1 MQALTTMPSTGI
13 YFQTQLHMAT
23 CVSSSLKVHSFAS
36 CWASGNAA
44 VNMLAIAHLFRSAL
58 MSYQGL
64 LNFEMPLPTDK
75 EAYDT
80 DLHSRVP
87 LACHSPSGPLP

>member
-1 MQALTTMPSTGI
+1 
-13 YFQTQLHMAT
+13 
-23 CVSSSLKVHSFAS
+23 
-36 CWASGNAA
+36 
-44 VNMLAIAHLFRSAL
+44 MLAIAHLVWSAL
-58 MSYQGL
+58 LSYQGL
-64 LNFEMPLPTDK
+64 RHFEVPKLPTDK